1 MARTDGDCVMD
12 VIEYLEEKAQEIMAC
27 EDYESAHMLYA
38 QLLGAMKLSLEC
50 DLFKDDFEFKKA
62 DDLFMQ
68 LGQFMVDSQA

>member
-27 EDYESAHMLYA
+27 EDFESAHMLYA
-38 QLLGAMKLSLEC
+38 QLLGAMKLSLDC

-68 LGQFMVDSQA
+68 LGQFMVDIQT